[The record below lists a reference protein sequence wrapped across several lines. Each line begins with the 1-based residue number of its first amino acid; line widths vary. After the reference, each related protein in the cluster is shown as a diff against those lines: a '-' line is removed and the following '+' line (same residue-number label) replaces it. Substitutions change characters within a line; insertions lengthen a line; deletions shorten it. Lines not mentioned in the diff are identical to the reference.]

1 MGSCDQAR
9 RIRDAHNADCDAYE
23 QRIAELERDLSICR
37 ESERILDGE
46 KDEAFRQLTTEQY
59 TIQSLTAELARVK
72 AESLRVVKDGD
83 ARYWHC
89 CEGVCLYDDGE
100 PMLSF
105 EGQYGSYSN
114 RYPQRDEIVQPV
126 MLELWDRPC

>member
-1 MGSCDQAR
+1 MGRWTDDGEGTVFLSPEKNIVLQSRSVAGHFTDN
-9 RIRDAHNADCDAYE
+9 HNADCDAYE
-23 QRIAELERDLSICR
+23 QRIAELTD
-37 ESERILDGE
+37 
-46 KDEAFRQLTTEQY
+46 
-59 TIQSLTAELARVK
+59 ELARVK
-72 AESLRVVKDGD
+72 AESLRVVKDGE